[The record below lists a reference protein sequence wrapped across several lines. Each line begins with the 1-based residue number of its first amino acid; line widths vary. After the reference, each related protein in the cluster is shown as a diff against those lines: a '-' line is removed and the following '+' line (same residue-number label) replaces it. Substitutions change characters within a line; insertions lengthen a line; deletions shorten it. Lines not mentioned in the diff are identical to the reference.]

1 MYVDR
6 AGNTVTIPHL
16 DEGDHVMIC
25 FCVTSA
31 GTNQYA
37 IRLTISEQEIQ
48 STIDGHCNAFE
59 YTGAIPKSIV
69 PDNQKTAVIC
79 NHCCHIELSLFNSFE
94 NMPGNRKN
102 QVDMYPKQ
110 SDEWSSHKGKP
121 AGLEALNGE
130 N

>member
-1 MYVDR
+1 
-6 AGNTVTIPHL
+6 
-16 DEGDHVMIC
+16 MIC

-31 GTNQYA
+31 GASQYA

-69 PDNQKTAVIC
+69 TDNQKTAVIC

-94 NMPGNRKN
+94 NMPEIEKTKLICTRNR
-102 QVDMYPKQ
+102 VM
-110 SDEWSSHKGKP
+110 
-121 AGLEALNGE
+121 NGHPTRE
-130 N
+130 NLLDWRL